1 MPSSSSSSTAKTKS
15 DDELQKIVEQSEL
28 LLKSDYARNFNL
40 VLVNRNREVS
50 FRRLKYNL
58 GWSHQQYLLKI
69 FLDCSKHSKI
79 CEAVLSGSQQ
89 NGSKNKKGCIH
100 IPIYVLNLY
109 VKISGKFLIAKKKL
123 VNCCES
129 SNIFTLYVA
138 LNSITQTKI
147 NLFIW

>member
-58 GWSHQQYLLKI
+58 G
-69 FLDCSKHSKI
+69 
-79 CEAVLSGSQQ
+79 
-89 NGSKNKKGCIH
+89 
-100 IPIYVLNLY
+100 
-109 VKISGKFLIAKKKL
+109 
-123 VNCCES
+123 
-129 SNIFTLYVA
+129 
-138 LNSITQTKI
+138 
-147 NLFIW
+147 